1 MDATEAQE
9 GIEDAVK
16 DARTRKLALLI
27 AALAALLAIV
37 GMQDDNSAQDA
48 VQSNIQAS
56 DLWAFFQAKS
66 LRQFT
71 LERQSEVLKIEREG
85 APPERQA
92 ATDAQLKAWAAKI
105 GEYESDPKSGEGRK
119 ELMARAKSAEA
130 DRDT

>member
-1 MDATEAQE
+1 VDATEAQE
-9 GIEDAVK
+9 AIEDAVK

-48 VQSNIQAS
+48 VQI
-56 DLWAFFQAKS
+56 
-66 LRQFT
+66 T

-92 ATDAQLKAWAAKI
+92 AIDA
-105 GEYESDPKSGEGRK
+105 
-119 ELMARAKSAEA
+119 
-130 DRDT
+130 